1 MTNGA
6 AESCPR
12 CNEPRIGLFC
22 EQCGHS
28 YTCISP
34 PVPSSWCAV
43 IAADREY
50 FQTGRADIER
60 FTFPASSAARRVT
73 LGGGLLRIGRRSSS
87 RGTIPEIDLSDPPAD
102 PGVSREHARLLAQ
115 PDGAWAV
122 VDDGSTNGTYVNGS
136 SQRIPAHQQVAL
148 ADGDRVHLGVWTT
161 ITLLSGQ

>member
-12 CNEPRIGLFC
+12 CSEPRIGLFC

-28 YTCISP
+28 YSAAAP
-34 PVPSSWCAV
+34 PSWCAV
-43 IAADREY
+43 IAPDRDY
-50 FQTGRADIER
+50 FESSPTDSER
-60 FTFPASSAARRVT
+60 FTFPASSPARRVS
-73 LGGGLLRIGRRSSS
+73 LSGESVRIGRRSGS
-87 RGTIPEIDLSDPPAD
+87 RGAIPDIDLSDPPAD

-115 PDGAWAV
+115 PDGTWAV
-122 VDDGSTNGTYVNGS
+122 LDEGSTNGTYVNGS

-161 ITLLSGQ
+161 ITLRRDP